1 VGLESATGSTRE
13 EGRTVNFVYASR
25 FFGYAAL
32 AWFASTRWDRLRDPQ
47 LRIQFHRQV
56 NAHGIAA
63 LPVIAALAAL
73 TGATAVTQV
82 TALAGQD
89 NDLAQRLMFF
99 GLFFELAPLLTAL
112 VIVARSSAAIASEL
126 AVMHL
131 YDEFTAL
138 RRMGVPAADY
148 LLLPRILGLAL
159 ALPAVTVCFQIIAV
173 GSGWLAV
180 ALLQNQPLP
189 QVAGHFFDLADPWL
203 PLASLVKSALM
214 GAAIGIIACHHG
226 SSAARSTQAISTA
239 SIHAVGNGL
248 VAVFVVDVSFAL
260 AAYFLK

>member
-1 VGLESATGSTRE
+1 L
-13 EGRTVNFVYASR
+13 NIVYASR

-32 AWFASTRWDRLRDPQ
+32 AWFASSRWDRLRDPQ
-47 LRIQFHRQV
+47 LRIQFHRQIH
-56 NAHGIAA
+56 AHGIAA
-63 LPVIAALAAL
+63 LPVIAALAVL

-89 NDLAQRLMFF
+89 NDLAQRLLFF
-99 GLFFELAPLLTAL
+99 GLFFELAPLLSAL
-112 VIVARSSAAIASEL
+112 VVVARSSAAIASEL

-159 ALPAVTVCFQIIAV
+159 ALPAVTVCFQLIAV

-180 ALLQNQPLP
+180 ALLQDQPLP

-203 PLASLVKSALM
+203 PLASLAKSTLM

-226 SSAARSTQAISTA
+226 SSAVRSTQAISTA

>member
-1 VGLESATGSTRE
+1 VGLESAAGGARE
-13 EGRTVNFVYASR
+13 KGGAVNFVYASR
-25 FFGYAAL
+25 FFGYVAL

-47 LRIQFHRQV
+47 LRIQFHRQI

-89 NDLAQRLMFF
+89 NDLAQRLLFF

-112 VIVARSSAAIASEL
+112 VVVARSSAAIASEL

-180 ALLQNQPLP
+180 ALLQDQPLP

-203 PLASLVKSALM
+203 PLASLMKSALM
-214 GAAIGIIACHHG
+214 GATIGIIACHHG
-226 SSAARSTQAISTA
+226 SNAARSTQAISTA

-260 AAYFLK
+260 VAYFLK

>member
-1 VGLESATGSTRE
+1 MTTPA
-13 EGRTVNFVYASR
+13 ASR
-25 FFGYAAL
+25 FFSYAAL

-47 LRIQFHRQV
+47 LRTQLHRQID
-56 NAHGIAA
+56 AGGIAA
-63 LPVIAALAAL
+63 LPVVAVLAVL

-82 TALAGQD
+82 TALTGQD
-89 NDLAQRLMFF
+89 NDLAQRLLFF
-99 GLFFELAPLLTAL
+99 GIFFELAPLLSAL
-112 VIVARSSAAIASEL
+112 VVLSRSSAAIASEL

-148 LLLPRILGLAL
+148 LLLPRILGLTL
-159 ALPAVTVCFQIIAV
+159 ALPAVTMCFQLIAV

-189 QVAGHFFDLADPWL
+189 QIAGHFLDLADPWL
-203 PLASLVKSALM
+203 PLASLLKSALM
-214 GAAIGIIACHHG
+214 GAAIAIIACHHG
-226 SSAARSTQAISTA
+226 SSAERSPGTISTA

-248 VAVFVVDVSFAL
+248 IAVFVIDVGFAL

>member
-1 VGLESATGSTRE
+1 MSALPD
-13 EGRTVNFVYASR
+13 SR
-25 FFGYAAL
+25 FFSYAAL
-32 AWFASTRWDRLRDPQ
+32 AWFASTRFTELRHPQ
-47 LRIQFHRQV
+47 LRLQFYRQID
-56 NAHGIAA
+56 AAGIAA

-89 NDLAQRLMFF
+89 NDLAQRLLFF
-99 GLFFELAPLLTAL
+99 SLFFELAPLLSAL
-112 VIVARSSAAIASEL
+112 VVVARSSAGIASEL

-138 RRMGVPAADY
+138 RRMGVPPADY
-148 LLLPRILGLAL
+148 LLLPRIVGLAL
-159 ALPAVTVCFQIIAV
+159 ALPAVTVCFQLIAV

-189 QVAGHFFDLADPWL
+189 QIAGHFLDLADPWL
-203 PLASLVKSALM
+203 PLAALLKSALM

-248 VAVFVVDVSFAL
+248 VAVFVVDVAFAL